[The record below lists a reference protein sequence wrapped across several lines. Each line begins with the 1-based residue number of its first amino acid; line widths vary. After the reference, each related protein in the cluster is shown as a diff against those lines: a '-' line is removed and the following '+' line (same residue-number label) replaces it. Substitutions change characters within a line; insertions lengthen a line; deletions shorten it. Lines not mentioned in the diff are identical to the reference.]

1 MHVDVSS
8 PAPTGSTTSLRGNDS
23 GPWATSW
30 RSTLNDVTPW
40 LPVRWN
46 FRPMV
51 PVPEPSALD
60 AFAAAAANLSAVLA
74 TVTEAEVRPAHPV
87 CAVDGTRAAGACR
100 HGSAAGRPAGTHPSR
115 RRHAAARLHGDPG
128 GGVGGAPTG
137 PRGRARQSTVDTRQR
152 GRGGD
157 PLLLPAIDGSGT
169 FVMSTVPWNCPG
181 EDCVTVTRSWPYTE
195 RFVGSHGSLRPGVAS
210 TGRLPRWA

>member
-1 MHVDVSS
+1 
-8 PAPTGSTTSLRGNDS
+8 
-23 GPWATSW
+23 
-30 RSTLNDVTPW
+30 
-40 LPVRWN
+40 
-46 FRPMV
+46 MV

-87 CAVDGTRAAGACR
+87 CVPWTARAPLAPVGTAALPVDRLVRTR
-100 HGSAAGRPAGTHPSR
+100 HGDAMLLRDFMVTR
-115 RRHAAARLHGDPG
+115 
-128 GGVGGAPTG
+128 VVEFVGAPTG
-137 PRGRARQSTVDTRQR
+137 PRGRARRSTVDTRQR

-210 TGRLPRWA
+210 TGRLPRWT